1 MPERTITEGDAEAI
15 AEHMTTKLI
24 DRLADEKTV
33 DRIMAAWSGHID
45 RCIGRGLRRMGLYVL
60 IFAMGLGAIKLDL
73 IKYVVK

>member
-1 MPERTITEGDAEAI
+1 MPERSISEGDAEAI

-45 RCIGRGLRRMGLYVL
+45 RRIGHGLRRIGLYVL
-60 IFAMGLGAIKLDL
+60 VAAISVGAIKLDL
-73 IKYVVK
+73 LKTIFK